1 MNFKFFI
8 FNIFFIYLR
17 KSLDMRN
24 VENVIIFL
32 FLCFILVSFIV
43 YIIDNIYFWLEIFF
57 SIFDFIDSFIYW

>member
-1 MNFKFFI
+1 
-8 FNIFFIYLR
+8 
-17 KSLDMRN
+17 MRN

-43 YIIDNIYFWLEIFF
+43 YIIDNIYFRLEIFF